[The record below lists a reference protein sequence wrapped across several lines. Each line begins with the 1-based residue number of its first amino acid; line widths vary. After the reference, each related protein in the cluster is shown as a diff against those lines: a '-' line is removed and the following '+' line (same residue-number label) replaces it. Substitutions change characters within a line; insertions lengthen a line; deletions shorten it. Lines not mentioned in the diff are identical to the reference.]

1 MGRLTPVVVA
11 WAKMIAEV
19 PTTLTAM
26 AWLSLGP
33 DIGRFPADRQN
44 EPGSPE
50 MRSLRA
56 PSSNQSTGQRLSRY

>member
-1 MGRLTPVVVA
+1 MGEDDRGSADDVDGDGLAVA
-11 WAKMIAEV
+11 GA
-19 PTTLTAM
+19 
-26 AWLSLGP
+26 